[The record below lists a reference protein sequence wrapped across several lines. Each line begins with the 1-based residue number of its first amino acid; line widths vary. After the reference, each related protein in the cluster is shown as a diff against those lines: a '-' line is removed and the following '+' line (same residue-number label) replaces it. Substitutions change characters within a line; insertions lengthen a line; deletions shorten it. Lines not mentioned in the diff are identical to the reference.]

1 MPRVTKAELER
12 VNDILARAN
21 GSLARANADLQEELN
36 NSRERS
42 RSRKRKTQFVPE
54 PLSAAGHRALEIV
67 CKHHRDP
74 VIEEQRA
81 TIARLRN
88 EHARQIAA
96 KDAEIADY
104 RIGNGQIRHVL
115 QAAHQMSDHGV
126 HIQNQTVA
134 EYVRKLYIKYNEI
147 TTDILFGVRR

>member
-1 MPRVTKAELER
+1 MC
-12 VNDILARAN
+12 I
-21 GSLARANADLQEELN
+21 
-36 NSRERS
+36 
-42 RSRKRKTQFVPE
+42 
-54 PLSAAGHRALEIV
+54 
-67 CKHHRDP
+67 RDR
-74 VIEEQRA
+74 QRA

-88 EHARQIAA
+88 EHARQIAD

-115 QAAHQMSDHGV
+115 QAAHRMPDAGV

-134 EYVRKLYIKYNEI
+134 EYVRKMYVKYNNI

>member
-1 MPRVTKAELER
+1 M
-12 VNDILARAN
+12 
-21 GSLARANADLQEELN
+21 
-36 NSRERS
+36 
-42 RSRKRKTQFVPE
+42 
-54 PLSAAGHRALEIV
+54 
-67 CKHHRDP
+67 
-74 VIEEQRA
+74 
-81 TIARLRN
+81 ARLRN
-88 EHARQIAA
+88 EHSRQIAD

>member
-1 MPRVTKAELER
+1 MPRVTKADLER
-12 VNDILARAN
+12 E
-21 GSLARANADLQEELN
+21 NADLKAELN
-36 NSRERS
+36 KARERS
-42 RSRKRKTQFVPE
+42 RSRKRKGRFEAE
-54 PLSAAGHRALEIV
+54 PLSAASYRALEIV
-67 CKHHRDP
+67 CKHNRDP

-81 TIARLRN
+81 TIAKLRQ
-88 EHARQIAA
+88 EHSRQIAA

-104 RIGNGQIRHVL
+104 RVGKGQIRHVL
-115 QAAHQMSDHGV
+115 QAAHQMDDRGV

>member
-1 MPRVTKAELER
+1 MPRVTKADLER
-12 VNDILARAN
+12 EN
-21 GSLARANADLQEELN
+21 GSLARENTAIALENADLKAELEQR
-36 NSRERS
+36 RERS
-42 RSRKRKTQFVPE
+42 RSRKRKVHFEAE

-74 VIEEQRA
+74 VIQEQRA

-88 EHARQIAA
+88 EHARQIAD

-115 QAAHQMSDHGV
+115 QAAHRMGETGV

-134 EYVRKLYIKYNEI
+134 EYVQKLYRKYNDI

>member
-1 MPRVTKAELER
+1 MPRVTKADLER
-12 VNDILARAN
+12 ENTELKA
-21 GSLARANADLQEELN
+21 ELN
-36 NSRERS
+36 KARERS
-42 RSRKRKTQFVPE
+42 RSRKRKAQFVAE

-74 VIEEQRA
+74 VIQEQRA

-115 QAAHQMSDHGV
+115 QAAHRLADQGLHV
-126 HIQNQTVA
+126 ENQTVA
-134 EYVRKLYIKYNEI
+134 EYVHKLYGKYSDI
-147 TTDILFGVRR
+147 ATDILFGVRR

>member
-1 MPRVTKAELER
+1 MPRITKADLERENAELKAELEQR
-12 VNDILARAN
+12 
-21 GSLARANADLQEELN
+21 
-36 NSRERS
+36 RERS
-42 RSRKRKTQFVPE
+42 RSRKRKAQFVAE
-54 PLSAAGHRALEIV
+54 PLFTASYRAMDIV

-81 TIARLRN
+81 TIAKLRN
-88 EHARQIAA
+88 EHSRQIAD

-115 QAAHQMSDHGV
+115 QAAHQMYDTGV

-134 EYVRKLYIKYNEI
+134 EYVRKMYVKYNEI